1 MSSSQSFSLPPT
13 ARRARK
19 KSRSARRPEE
29 PEAAL
34 LAQFRQ
40 AEICCEEA
48 RSAARLKRFEAA
60 CGLFSTAQLL
70 LQRIAETGGEWR
82 AEACERLRS
91 VSCEMAAHR
100 ELARSVSRPLG
111 KKRRLSKKS

>member
-1 MSSSQSFSLPPT
+1 MSSSQSFSLPP
-13 ARRARK
+13 
-19 KSRSARRPEE
+19 SARRTRKKIRDARPSKD

-60 CGLFSTAQLL
+60 CGLFSTAQSL

-82 AEACERLRS
+82 TEACERLRG
-91 VSCEMAAHR
+91 VSCERAAYR
-100 ELARSVSRPLG
+100 ELARSVSRPLR
-111 KKRRLSKKS
+111 KKRRTSKKS

>member
-1 MSSSQSFSLPPT
+1 MMSSSQSFSLPPT
-13 ARRARK
+13 APRARK
-19 KSRSARRPEE
+19 KSRSSRRPTE
-29 PEAAL
+29 PEATL

-48 RSAARLKRFEAA
+48 RAAARLKRFEAA

-91 VSCEMAAHR
+91 VSFELAAYR
-100 ELARSVSRPLG
+100 ELARSVSRPLR
-111 KKRRLSKKS
+111 KRRTSKKS